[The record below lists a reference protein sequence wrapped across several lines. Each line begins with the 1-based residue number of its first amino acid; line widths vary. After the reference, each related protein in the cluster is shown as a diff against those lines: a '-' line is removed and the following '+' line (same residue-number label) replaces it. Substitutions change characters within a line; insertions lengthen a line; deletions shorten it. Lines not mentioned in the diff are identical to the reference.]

1 MKLSP
6 KLPANSRL
14 RNGFTMIEVMVAVVL
29 LNLLVVGIVKL
40 FIGQNAMVEDLE
52 GWAEGEPVLYF
63 AQDAN
68 PVARQLGIPAQLT
81 PTRPPLLPKSVSP
94 TPYLLEV
101 QNLQR
106 MPEADALIVVVKQTE
121 NEAYDEE

>member
-1 MKLSP
+1 
-6 KLPANSRL
+6 L
-14 RNGFTMIEVMVAVVL
+14 RKGFTMIEVMVAVVL

-81 PTRPPLLPKSVSP
+81 PTRPPLLPIGVNP

-101 QNLQR
+101 QDLRR
-106 MPEADALIVVVKQTE
+106 MPEADALIVVVQQTE
-121 NEAYDEE
+121 NEDYDEE